1 MDKISI
7 NIIDESGKKHILN
20 IDVHP
25 DMNLMEVLRSYDFME
40 GACGGMCLCA
50 TCHCYIVSDDK
61 NILIKNEEEDDMLD
75 QLFSLKENSRLACQ
89 IPLSKELDNLTI
101 QIASAD

>member
-1 MDKISI
+1 
-7 NIIDESGKKHILN
+7 
-20 IDVHP
+20 
-25 DMNLMEVLRSYDFME
+25 
-40 GACGGMCLCA
+40 MCNMSL
-50 TCHCYIVSDDK
+50 YIVSDDK